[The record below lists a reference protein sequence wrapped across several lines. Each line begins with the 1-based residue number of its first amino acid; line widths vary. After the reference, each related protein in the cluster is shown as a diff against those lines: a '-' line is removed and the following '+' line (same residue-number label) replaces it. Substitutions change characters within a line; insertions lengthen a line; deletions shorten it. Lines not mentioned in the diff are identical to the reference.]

1 MLLLSTEIEIK
12 WHIPFFH
19 ACLLDKQYVAVPG
32 VAASSSGSDGVGAGR
47 HRSKSGGSLLVL
59 TQPGKI
65 MMITGSKGKAKQ
77 ILELAKKYLSFVLVN
92 PKRDM

>member
-19 ACLLDKQYVAVPG
+19 ACLLDEQYVAAVQG

-65 MMITGSKGKAKQ
+65 MMITGSKGKTNQ
-77 ILELAKKYLSFVLVN
+77 ILELAKK
-92 PKRDM
+92 KKKKT